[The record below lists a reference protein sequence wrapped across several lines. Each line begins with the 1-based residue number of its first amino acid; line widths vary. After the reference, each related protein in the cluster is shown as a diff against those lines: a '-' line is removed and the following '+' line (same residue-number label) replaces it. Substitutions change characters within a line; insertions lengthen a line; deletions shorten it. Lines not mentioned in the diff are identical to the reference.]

1 MGPVLALI
9 SALAW
14 GVADYLGGI
23 ASRKAAAAA
32 VLVVGYPAG
41 AMILSVFL
49 FLLPGQFST
58 RALLW
63 GLAAGAVGVIAIALL
78 YVALSRG
85 PMGVVSPITAVIAG
99 AIPVTVGLIRG
110 ERLTMLSVLG
120 ILLAAVAVTLVS
132 RQRGGHAKA
141 DTSTI
146 VLALASGTFIGLYLS
161 ALGTAPAD
169 SGIWAATIGRW
180 SASLII
186 AVAVFA
192 VARNFPRHGFPW
204 SLAIGCGFVDAC
216 ANGIFQLAS
225 QQGQLSVVAVL
236 GSLYPAATA
245 LLARILLHERLGP
258 VQLVGVFLALGA
270 AALLALA

>member
-1 MGPVLALI
+1 MGAVLALI

-23 ASRKAAAAA
+23 GSRKVGATAL
-32 VLVVGYPAG
+32 LVVGYPAG
-41 AMILSVFL
+41 AVILSLCVV
-49 FLLPGQFST
+49 LLPGQYSSG
-58 RALLW
+58 ALLW
-63 GLAAGAVGVIAIALL
+63 GVAAGVVGTISIALL

-85 PMGVVSPITAVIAG
+85 PMGVVSPLTAVMSG
-99 AIPVTVGLIRG
+99 AIPVAVGLLRG
-110 ERLTMLSVLG
+110 ERLTPYAVLG
-120 ILLAAVAVTLVS
+120 ILMAAVAVTLVS
-132 RQRGGHAKA
+132 RQRGAHAPIRA
-141 DTSTI
+141 STI
-146 VLALASGTFIGLYLS
+146 ALSLGSGACIGLYLS

-180 SASLII
+180 TSSVLI

-192 VARNFPRHGFPW
+192 LARTFPRRRFPW
-204 SLAIGCGFVDAC
+204 LLALACGVLDAS

-225 QQGQLSVVAVL
+225 QHGRLAIVAVL

-258 VQLVGVFLALGA
+258 VQLAGVVLALGA
-270 AALLALA
+270 AALLTLA

>member
-23 ASRKAAAAA
+23 ASRKAAATA

-41 AMILSVFL
+41 AMILSVFV

-58 RALLW
+58 GALLW
-63 GLAAGAVGVIAIALL
+63 GLAAGAVGTIAIALL

-85 PMGVVSPITAVIAG
+85 PMGVVSPITAVMSG
-99 AIPVTVGLIRG
+99 AIPVTVGLIQG
-110 ERLTMLSVLG
+110 ERLTTLAVVG
-120 ILLAAVAVTLVS
+120 ILIAAVAVTLVS
-132 RQRGGHAKA
+132 RQRRGHAKA

-146 VLALASGTFIGLYLS
+146 FLAFASGTFIGLYLS

-180 SASLII
+180 SSSLMI
-186 AVAVFA
+186 AIGVFT

-204 SLAIGCGFVDAC
+204 PLAIGCGFIDAS

-225 QQGQLSVVAVL
+225 QQGQLAVVAVL

-258 VQLVGVFLALGA
+258 VQLVGVLLALGA